1 MAGRPRSGADPH
13 REMRRDHRGWR
24 VAPAPDGRG
33 APEAPKPPP
42 AHRSRRFAWFVV
54 GLLVFNLGSV
64 LVFSPG
70 AQQRVRVPFSP
81 YFLSQVQSGR
91 VASIASTGDM
101 IQGTFRSPVR
111 YPAADKAA
119 RPTTLFA
126 TQVPSYWNDNQLT
139 ALLRSEGVQV
149 NAQSTTQTTPLIVSV
164 LLGFG
169 PTLLIVGLF
178 VLFARRAA
186 RSGGMGALGSFGR
199 SKARRIDPATITVT
213 FADVAGID
221 EAKAELTEI
230 VDFLRNPERYGRLG
244 GRMPHGV
251 LLSGAP
257 GTGKTLLARAVAG
270 EAHAAFFS
278 ISAAEFI
285 EAIVGVGAS
294 RVRDLFAKAKEA
306 APSIIFIDE
315 LDAIGRSRQGSV
327 SIAGSNDEREQTLNQ
342 ILTEMDGF
350 ESVEAVAVLAATNR
364 PEILDPALLRPGRFD
379 RRVSVQPPDRAGRR
393 QILEVHTRS
402 IPLADNVDLEALA
415 ATTPGMVGADLAN
428 LANEA
433 ALLAA
438 RRNHDAV
445 QPPDFTDSLE
455 KILLGAPRG
464 IILSAADRERT
475 AYHEAGHALVGMLT
489 PGADPV
495 RKVSIIPRGRALG
508 VTLSTP
514 DDDQV
519 SYTREALLG
528 KIKVALGGRVAEE
541 ITFGTITTGAESDI
555 DQVTM
560 IARQML
566 GRWGMSETIGFV
578 RVLPAG
584 GHDPFLAGAGES
596 SQATQRILDEEV
608 HQLVQ
613 AAHDDVTS
621 TLTAHRRRLIT
632 LADALLSQE
641 TLDEPDAYTAAQM
654 PSRGATSATAHATGD
669 PNARLNSPGR
679 GNGYDPQTPSPG

>member
-1 MAGRPRSGADPH
+1 MT
-13 REMRRDHRGWR
+13 
-24 VAPAPDGRG
+24 
-33 APEAPKPPP
+33 
-42 AHRSRRFAWFVV
+42 
-54 GLLVFNLGSV
+54 GLLAFNLASV
-64 LVFSPG
+64 FLFAPSG
-70 AQQRVRVPFSP
+70 QQRVKVPFSP
-81 YFLSQVQSGR
+81 YFLSELQSGR
-91 VASIASTGDM
+91 ITSIAATGDT
-101 IQGTFRSPVR
+101 IQGTFRSPER
-111 YPAADKAA
+111 YPRTDTRAT
-119 RPTTLFA
+119 PTTLFA
-126 TQVPSYWNDNQLT
+126 TQVPSFWNNNQLT
-139 ALLRSEGVQV
+139 AMLRSEGVQV
-149 NAQSTTQTTPLIVSV
+149 NAQSTTKSTPLLVSV

-186 RSGGMGALGSFGR
+186 KSGGGMGALGNFGR
-199 SKARRIDPATITVT
+199 SKARRIDPSTITVT

-221 EAKAELTEI
+221 EAKSELTEI
-230 VDFLRNPERYGRLG
+230 VDFLRNPQRYGRLG

-327 SIAGSNDEREQTLNQ
+327 SMAGSNDEREQTLNQ

-379 RRVSVQPPDRAGRR
+379 RRVAVQPPDRVGRR

-402 IPLADNVDLEALA
+402 IPLADDVDLEALA

-438 RRNHDAV
+438 RRNHHTV
-445 QPPDFTDSLE
+445 QTADFTDALE

-464 IILSAADRERT
+464 IVLSAADRERT
-475 AYHEAGHALVGMLT
+475 AYHEAGHALIGMLT

-495 RKVSIIPRGRALG
+495 RKVSIIPRGGALG

-519 SYTREALLG
+519 SYTREDLLA

-541 ITFGTITTGAESDI
+541 LTFGTITTGAESDI

-566 GRWGMSETIGFV
+566 GRWGMSDTIGFV
-578 RVLPAG
+578 RVLPADG
-584 GHDPFLAGAGES
+584 RNPFLTAGES
-596 SQATQRILDEEV
+596 SQATQRLLDEEV
-608 HQLVQ
+608 HQLIET
-613 AAHDDVTS
+613 AHQDVTS
-621 TLTAHRRRLIT
+621 TLGAQRARLKT
-632 LADALLSQE
+632 LAQALLTHE
-641 TLDEPDAYTAAQM
+641 TLDELDAYAAAQM
-654 PSRGATSATAHATGD
+654 PPHAPEVSDVSEAPTGLSRPLVTDHPPPPRAQRLHQGRDRPTNENTHMTPESQHTRHPPTATTVNDRARRVEAEADGASH
-669 PNARLNSPGR
+669 
-679 GNGYDPQTPSPG
+679 PSGPDRSS

>member
-1 MAGRPRSGADPH
+1 MSEKSGGSPPPEKSPPRADP
-13 REMRRDHRGWR
+13 RKPMPRDHRGWR

-33 APEAPKPPP
+33 APDPPKARAP
-42 AHRSRRFAWFVV
+42 HRSRGFIWFVV
-54 GLLVFNLGSV
+54 ALLVLNLGSV
-64 LVFSPG
+64 LLFKPG
-70 AQQRVRVPFSP
+70 GQQRVKVPFSP
-81 YFLSQVQSGR
+81 YFLSEVQTGR
-91 VASIASTGDM
+91 VASIASKGDTV
-101 IQGTFRSPVR
+101 QGTFKSPVR
-111 YPAADKAA
+111 YPASDASAT
-119 RPTTLFA
+119 PTTLFA
-126 TQVPSYWNDNQLT
+126 TQVPTFWNNDQLT
-139 ALLRSEGVQV
+139 ALLRSEGVEV
-149 NAQSTTQTTPLIVSV
+149 NAQSTTQSTSVLVSA

-186 RSGGMGALGSFGR
+186 KGGGMGALGNFGR

-221 EAKAELTEI
+221 EAKSELTEI
-230 VDFLRNPERYGRLG
+230 VDFLRDPKRYGRLG

-294 RVRDLFAKAKEA
+294 RVRDLFTKAKEA
-306 APSIIFIDE
+306 APAIIFIDE
-315 LDAIGRSRQGSV
+315 LDAVGRSRQGSA
-327 SIAGSNDEREQTLNQ
+327 SMAGSNDEREQTLNQ

-379 RRVSVQPPDRAGRR
+379 RRVAVQPPDRIGRR

-438 RRNHDAV
+438 RRNHHTV
-445 QPPDFTDSLE
+445 QTADFTDSLE

-464 IILSAADRERT
+464 IVLSAADRERT

-495 RKVSIIPRGRALG
+495 RKVSIIPRGAALG
-508 VTLSTP
+508 VTLSAP

-519 SYTREALLG
+519 SYTREDLLG
-528 KIKVALGGRVAEE
+528 KIKVAVGGRVAEE
-541 ITFGTITTGAESDI
+541 IVFGTITTGAESDI
-555 DQVTM
+555 EQVTG
-560 IARQML
+560 IARQMV
-566 GRWGMSETIGFV
+566 GRWGMSEAIGFV
-578 RVLPAG
+578 NVLPGDGRAS
-584 GHDPFLAGAGES
+584 FFRGAGETS
-596 SQATQRILDEEV
+596 EETQRVLDEQV
-608 HQLVQ
+608 RQLID
-613 AAHDDVTS
+613 AAHREVTAQ
-621 TLTAHRRRLIT
+621 LTEHRHRLET
-632 LADALLSQE
+632 MARALLKAE
-641 TLDEPDAYTAAQM
+641 TLDELDAYAAAQM
-654 PSRGATSATAHATGD
+654 PPRSVEAGGRAAVIATRSGVGGGEQ
-669 PNARLNSPGR
+669 R
-679 GNGYDPQTPSPG
+679 

>member
-1 MAGRPRSGADPH
+1 MPRDQ
-13 REMRRDHRGWR
+13 RGWR
-24 VAPAPDGRG
+24 VTPAPDGRG
-33 APEAPKPPP
+33 APDPPEAKPP
-42 AHRSRRFAWFVV
+42 HRSRWFVWFV
-54 GLLVFNLGSV
+54 GALLAFNLGSV
-64 LVFSPG
+64 LLFSHG
-70 AQQRVRVPFSP
+70 GQSRVNVPFSP
-81 YFLSQVQSGR
+81 YFLSALESGR
-91 VASIASTGDM
+91 VASISSRGDT
-101 IQGTFRSPVR
+101 IQGSFKSPVT
-111 YPAADKAA
+111 YPSTNGTAT
-119 RPTTLFA
+119 PTPLFA
-126 TQVPSYWNDNQLT
+126 TQVPTFWNNDQLT
-139 ALLRSEGVQV
+139 ALLKAEDVKV
-149 NAQSTTQTTPLIVSV
+149 NAQSTTQTTPLIESI

-186 RSGGMGALGSFGR
+186 KSGGGMGALGNFGR
-199 SKARRIDPATITVT
+199 SKARRIDPATIRVT

-221 EAKAELTEI
+221 EAKSELTEI
-230 VDFLRNPERYGRLG
+230 VDFLKSPERYGRLG

-278 ISAAEFI
+278 ISASEFI

-327 SIAGSNDEREQTLNQ
+327 SFTGSNDEREQTLNQ

-350 ESVEAVAVLAATNR
+350 ESVEAVVVLAATNR
-364 PEILDPALLRPGRFD
+364 AEILDSALLRPGRFD
-379 RRVSVQPPDRAGRR
+379 RRVAVQPPDREGRR
-393 QILEVHTRS
+393 KILEVHTRS
-402 IPLADNVDLEALA
+402 IPLADSVDLEALA

-438 RRNHDAV
+438 RRNHHAV
-445 QPPDFTDSLE
+445 QTSDFTDSLE

-464 IILSAADRERT
+464 IVLSAADRERT

-495 RKVSIIPRGRALG
+495 RKVSIIPRGAALG
-508 VTLSTP
+508 VTLSAP

-519 SYTREALLG
+519 SYTREDLLG

-541 ITFGTITTGAESDI
+541 TVFGTITTGAESDI
-555 DQVTM
+555 DQVTA
-560 IARQML
+560 IARQMV
-566 GRWGMSETIGFV
+566 GRWGMSDAIGFV
-578 RVLPAG
+578 RVLPADG
-584 GHDPFLAGAGES
+584 RGPYPGSAGETS
-596 SQATQRILDEEV
+596 EATQRVLDEEV
-608 HQLVQ
+608 RQLVDASHLQ
-613 AAHDDVTS
+613 VS
-621 TLTAHRRRLIT
+621 
-632 LADALLSQE
+632 ALLAEHRDRLETLSRALLKAE
-641 TLDEPDAYTAAQM
+641 TLDEVDAYAAAQM
-654 PSRGATSATAHATGD
+654 PPRNPDAPAVNPPLSRPANPTRIEA
-669 PNARLNSPGR
+669 
-679 GNGYDPQTPSPG
+679 